1 VCAPRSSPAPRF
13 VVGGGIGSGKTTV
26 ARLIGRLGA
35 TVIIADEVGHQVLE
49 PGGQAHDA
57 VAAEWPQ
64 VVVSGTIDRR
74 ALAAIVFADGEEL
87 ARLEAITHPAIS
99 ARIREQVAAID
110 GAVVL
115 ETPVPGVVDD
125 PDWIRVYVDAAP
137 ERRLG
142 RAVARGGDPDDVK
155 RRMAA
160 QLERGEWLR
169 WADEVIVNEGT
180 MEDLEAAVDHLWN
193 SVA

>member
-1 VCAPRSSPAPRF
+1 M
-13 VVGGGIGSGKTTV
+13 
-26 ARLIGRLGA
+26 
-35 TVIIADEVGHQVLE
+35 IIADEVGHQVLE

-87 ARLEAITHPAIS
+87 ARLEAITHPSIS